1 MLHSGKE
8 VVEAKLSMFLVG
20 RNDGKPVK
28 KIYI

>member
-1 MLHSGKE
+1 